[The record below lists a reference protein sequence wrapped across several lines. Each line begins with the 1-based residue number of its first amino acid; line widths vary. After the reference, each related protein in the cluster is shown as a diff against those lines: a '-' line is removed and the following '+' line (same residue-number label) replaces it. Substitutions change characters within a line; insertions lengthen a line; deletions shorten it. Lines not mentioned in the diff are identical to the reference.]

1 MLQKK
6 LFKYYDF
13 TDCKIIAF
21 RNVLLVVLCSLK
33 MILHGACVYKLAKAV
48 VDGKVPIL
56 GFISQH
62 KHC

>member
-13 TDCKIIAF
+13 TGCKIITF
-21 RNVLLVVLCSLK
+21 RNVLLDVLCFLK
-33 MILHGACVYKLAKAV
+33 MILHGTCVYELAKAV
-48 VDGKVPIL
+48 VDEKVPIL